1 MQPSAQKSD
10 LENLEAGRQRRMI
23 VTSEMGGTHDSE
35 APSLRSTSGLTYS
48 AVPTKERLGAVL
60 DAFEPGMPSGGSD
73 EAGTV
78 SDCCV
83 IDLLH
88 EGRTWCRF
96 SRQSRF
102 NLSNDLAFDNGVH
115 FGASEVGETAVEV
128 GIE

>member
-1 MQPSAQKSD
+1 
-10 LENLEAGRQRRMI
+10 
-23 VTSEMGGTHDSE
+23 MGGAHDSE

-60 DAFEPGMPSGGSD
+60 DAFEPGMPSGDSD

-83 IDLLH
+83 IDMLH
-88 EGRTWCRF
+88 ERGRTWYRF

-102 NLSNDLAFDNGVH
+102 SVSNDLAVDNGVH
-115 FGASEVGETAVEV
+115 FGASKVGETAVEV